1 MNVIIC
7 KIIIPTLILL
17 FLSSINSTSL
27 NLKNHSIIALGYF
40 LTIALLGVILRLF
53 HVIDIPINYKHILH
67 AHSHIALLGWVY
79 TSLTTII
86 YFLYLKESCV
96 EKKYKILF
104 WLTQITLVGMLIS
117 FPITGYAFVSIL
129 FSTLFLIASYVFF
142 WMVNKY
148 TPSDQKQLNSYKL
161 IKAGL
166 WFMVLSSIG
175 PWTLGVIMNTLGG
188 TSIWYRISIYFYLH
202 FQYNGWFIITLFG
215 IFFYILEQHNI
226 EFSKKQFNQFYWLLI
241 VSIVLTFS
249 LSVLWTKPHLQFY
262 IFGTIGSLLQ
272 LIAFWSF
279 IKSVKVHSLF
289 SNFILTLLKLVG
301 FLFLVKIILQ
311 LTGSFPFIADAVTTN
326 LDIIIGYIH
335 WTFLGVVSV
344 SLFVFLHF
352 FKFIHLS
359 KISMRL
365 YIVGF
370 FLTEALIFYKGYTQW
385 AKENLFENFDLYLAI
400 ASFFLLIP
408 IALIFWSQL
417 KTTLFKTIK
426 SLKIS

>member
-1 MNVIIC
+1 M
-7 KIIIPTLILL
+7 
-17 FLSSINSTSL
+17 

-53 HVIDIPINYKHILH
+53 HVIDIPINYKHIVH

-86 YFLYLKESCV
+86 YFLYLKERCV

-279 IKSVKVHSLF
+279 IKIIKSAKVHSLF

-301 FLFLVKIILQ
+301 FLFLFKIIIQ
-311 LTGSFPFIADAVTTN
+311 LTGSFPFIADAVSTN
-326 LDIIIGYIH
+326 LGIIIGYIH
-335 WTFLGVVSV
+335 WTFLGIVSI

-359 KISMRL
+359 KISMML

-370 FLTEALIFYKGYTQW
+370 FLTESLIFYRGFTQW
-385 AKENLFENFDLYLAI
+385 KNKSVLENFELYLAI
-400 ASFFLLIP
+400 ASVLFLVSIFLI
-408 IALIFWSQL
+408 LLNQL
-417 KTTLFKTIK
+417 KQRN
-426 SLKIS
+426 SEELKFR